1 MEKWRN
7 ETTEKMSRNEKM
19 VRETIESFETARN
32 RADEREYEQVSDLF
46 REHLEGTSME
56 HMDPVFLYYCVRAGF
71 KRGLEEEKKASRRKP
86 RRKAP
91 PRRLCYKCRSPE
103 HLAATCK
110 SEVKS
115 DIQSSNSDN
124 TNSDKSICDMEE
136 KIKKLEAKVE
146 KLENKK
152 LDSELKVSE
161 NSKPSEMEKLE
172 PKTSP
177 SREETHAS
185 EMMERSIAK
194 TQSRTHA
201 SEMMEWSIA
210 KPSQKEW
217 LGPTQVCVPPYP
229 FMDRMQRHEIVFPHR
244 LKSLTDLNISWFDRW
259 KMW

>member
-1 MEKWRN
+1 MEKWRS

-56 HMDPVFLYYCVRAGF
+56 HMNPVFLYYCVRAGF

-115 DIQSSNSDN
+115 DIQSSNSNN

-146 KLENKK
+146 KLENKQ

-161 NSKPSEMEKLE
+161 NSKPSEMEKIETKMKELE
-172 PKTSP
+172 SKLSDMEKDKEIESCKDLSQP
-177 SREETHAS
+177 SIPVVKWPVE
-185 EMMERSIAK
+185 K
-194 TQSRTHA
+194 Q
-201 SEMMEWSIA
+201 MEWS
-210 KPSQKEW
+210 
-217 LGPTQVCVPPYP
+217 QVQLPPQLTPYP
-229 FMDRMQRHEIVFPHR
+229 FMNRKLQTSGEMMKLRTERQE
-244 LKSLTDLNISWFDRW
+244 SWFGPFRW